1 LEGEDLLKLFGTSGI
16 RGSLHTITPELFMKL
31 GLSLATFVGNE
42 GEVVVASDARISSEA
57 LKNALSSGLM
67 SGGCAVADL
76 GLVSLPAF
84 AYTTRERKSR
94 AGVIVTGSHNPP
106 QDNGLKCY
114 DGRGME
120 YTPREEEV
128 LEDLIFNEKYK
139 LVDWKKV
146 GNRSHVANAEEEYV
160 EAVLRQVPKVERR
173 IKVLVDCANG
183 TASNVTP
190 IILSRL
196 GCKVF
201 TINSS
206 IDGTFSGRLPEPS
219 PENLTNTCRLV
230 REIGADVGIAH
241 DGDADRLAV
250 IDEKGRYVT
259 NDSVLALF
267 AELLLERHGGGHIV
281 TSIDT
286 SFRIDQVVEKVGGTL
301 ERTRLGKTHMILKEK
316 PNSKIVLCCEP
327 WKIIDTHWGYWGD
340 AIYATAQLVKFL
352 DQSKCSTVEL
362 FKEIPNY
369 PQKRIYH
376 QCPDSLKQPT
386 MVLIRQKLSEE
397 KGVASIWT
405 YDGIRVNYEDNSWVL
420 IRPSGTEPKIR
431 IYCEGITT
439 KRLSQ
444 LTKRS
449 TSLVKTTI
457 RQMDSK
463 TKRKSKRVLER
474 IRLKPEHAISM

>member
-1 LEGEDLLKLFGTSGI
+1 MLQLFGTSGI
-16 RGSLHTITPELFMKL
+16 RGSLNKITPQLFMNL
-31 GLSLATFVGNE
+31 GLSLATFLGNE
-42 GEVVVASDARISSEA
+42 GEVVVASDARTSSEA

-76 GLVSLPAF
+76 GLVPLPAF
-84 AYTTRERKSR
+84 AYTTRQRKSK

-128 LEDLIFNEKYK
+128 LEDFLFNEKYK
-139 LVDWKKV
+139 AVDWKKV
-146 GNRSHVANAEEEYV
+146 GNRSFVTNTDEEYI
-160 EAVLRQVPKVERR
+160 EAILRQVPKIERE
-173 IKVLVDCANG
+173 IKVLIDCANG

-190 IILSRL
+190 IVLSKL

-206 IDGTFSGRLPEPS
+206 IDGTFPGRLPEPS
-219 PENLTNTCRLV
+219 PENLRDTCRLV
-230 REIGADVGIAH
+230 REIRADIGIAH
-241 DGDADRLAV
+241 DGDADRLTV
-250 IDEKGRYVT
+250 IDDKGRYIT
-259 NDSVLALF
+259 NDSVLAFF
-267 AELLLERHGGGHIV
+267 AKLLLERHGGGHIV

-286 SFRIDQVVEKVGGTL
+286 SFRIDQVVERVGGTL
-301 ERTRLGKTHMILKEK
+301 ERTRLGKTHVVLKEK
-316 PNSKIVLCCEP
+316 PNSKIILCCEP
-327 WKIIDTHWGYWGD
+327 WKIIDTNWGYWGD
-340 AIYATAQLVKFL
+340 AIYATAQLIKSL
-352 DQSKCSTVEL
+352 DDSKGSTSEL

-369 PQKRIYH
+369 PQDRIY
-376 QCPDSLKQPT
+376 QPCPDNLKQPT
-386 MVLIRQKLSEE
+386 MELIREELSEE
-397 KGVASIWT
+397 KEVASILT
-405 YDGIRVNYEDNSWVL
+405 YDGVRVNYEDNSWVL

-449 TSLVKTTI
+449 TSLVKT
-457 RQMDSK
+457 
-463 TKRKSKRVLER
+463 
-474 IRLKPEHAISM
+474 AISKANGQ

>member
-1 LEGEDLLKLFGTSGI
+1 
-16 RGSLHTITPELFMKL
+16 MKL
-31 GLSLATFVGNE
+31 GLSLATFLGNE
-42 GEVVVASDARISSEA
+42 GEIVVASDARTSSEA

-76 GLVSLPAF
+76 DLVPLPVF
-84 AYTTRERKSR
+84 AYTTRERRSK

-106 QDNGLKCY
+106 QDNGLKCC
-114 DGRGME
+114 DERGME
-120 YTPREEEV
+120 YTPREEEA
-128 LEDLIFNEKYK
+128 LEGLVFNEKYK
-139 LVDWKKV
+139 LTDWKKV
-146 GNRSHVANAEEEYV
+146 GDRSYVANADEEYV
-160 EAVLRQVPKVERR
+160 EAVLHQVPKVERK

-190 IILSRL
+190 MILSKL

-206 IDGTFSGRLPEPS
+206 IDGAFPGRLPEPS
-219 PENLTNTCRLV
+219 PENLRNTCRLV
-230 REIGADVGIAH
+230 REIRANIGIAH

-250 IDEKGRYVT
+250 IDDRGRYIT

-267 AELLLERHGGGHIV
+267 AKLLLERHGGGHIV
-281 TSIDT
+281 TSVDT

-301 ERTRLGKTHMILKEK
+301 ERTRLGKTHVILKEK
-316 PNSKIVLCCEP
+316 LNAKIILCCEP
-327 WKIIDTHWGYWGD
+327 WKIIDTHWGYWED
-340 AIYATAQLVKFL
+340 AIYAASRLIKLLDESKGSTA
-352 DQSKCSTVEL
+352 EL

-369 PQKRIYH
+369 PQQRVYH

-386 MVLIRQKLSEE
+386 IALIQQKLSEE

-431 IYCEGITT
+431 IYCEGVTT
-439 KRLSQ
+439 KRLNQ
-444 LTKRS
+444 LAKQS
-449 TSLVKTTI
+449 ISLVKA
-457 RQMDSK
+457 
-463 TKRKSKRVLER
+463 
-474 IRLKPEHAISM
+474 AINKAEKQRS

>member
-1 LEGEDLLKLFGTSGI
+1 LLQFFGTSGI
-16 RGSLHTITPELFMKL
+16 RGSLQTITPQLFMNL
-31 GLSLATFVGNE
+31 GLSLATFLGNE
-42 GEVVVASDARISSEA
+42 GEVVVASDARTSSEA
-57 LKNALSSGLM
+57 LKNALSSSLM

-76 GLVSLPAF
+76 GLVPLPAF
-84 AYTTRERKSR
+84 AYTTRERKSK

-114 DGRGME
+114 DERGME

-128 LEDLIFNEKYK
+128 LEGLIFNEKYTP
-139 LVDWKKV
+139 VDWKKV
-146 GNRSHVANAEEEYV
+146 GNRSNVANADEEYV
-160 EAVLRQVPKVERR
+160 EAILRQVPKVERG

-190 IILSRL
+190 VVLSKL

-206 IDGTFSGRLPEPS
+206 IDGTFPGRLPEPS
-219 PENLTNTCRLV
+219 PENLRNTCRLV
-230 REIGADVGIAH
+230 REIGAGIGIAH
-241 DGDADRLAV
+241 DGDADRLTV
-250 IDEKGRYVT
+250 IDERGRYIT

-267 AELLLERHGGGHIV
+267 AKLLLERHGGGHIV

-286 SFRIDQVVEKVGGTL
+286 SFRIDQVVEKAGGTL
-301 ERTRLGKTHMILKEK
+301 ERTRLGKTHVILKEK
-316 PNSKIVLCCEP
+316 PNAKIVLCCEP

-340 AIYATAQLVKFL
+340 AIYATAELVKLL
-352 DQSKCSTVEL
+352 DAKGSTSEL

-369 PQKRIYH
+369 PQQRIYH
-376 QCPDSLKQPT
+376 PCPDSLKQPT
-386 MVLIRQKLSEE
+386 IALIRQELSEE

-431 IYCEGITT
+431 IYCEGATT

-457 RQMDSK
+457 SK
-463 TKRKSKRVLER
+463 AKQQRNQK
-474 IRLKPEHAISM
+474 KPGTNLSEAGPCD

>member
-1 LEGEDLLKLFGTSGI
+1 LLQLFGTSGI
-16 RGSLHTITPELFMKL
+16 RGSLDRITPQLFMNL
-31 GLSLATFVGNE
+31 GLSLATFLGNE
-42 GEVVVASDARISSEA
+42 GEVVVASDARTSSEA

-67 SGGCAVADL
+67 SGGCTVADL

-84 AYTTRERKSR
+84 AYTTRQRKSK

-120 YTPREEEV
+120 YTPREEEF
-128 LEDLIFNEKYK
+128 LEDFLFNEKYK
-139 LVDWKKV
+139 AVDWKKV
-146 GNRSHVANAEEEYV
+146 GNRSFVTNTDEEYI
-160 EAVLRQVPKVERR
+160 EAILRQVPKVEKE

-190 IILSRL
+190 IVLSKL

-206 IDGTFSGRLPEPS
+206 IDGTFPGRLPEPS
-219 PENLTNTCRLV
+219 PENLRDTCRLV
-230 REIGADVGIAH
+230 REIRGDIGIAH
-241 DGDADRLAV
+241 DGDADRLTV
-250 IDEKGRYVT
+250 IDGRGRYIT

-267 AELLLERHGGGHIV
+267 AKLLLERHGGGHIV
-281 TSIDT
+281 ASVDT

-301 ERTRLGKTHMILKEK
+301 ERTRLGKTHVILKEK
-316 PNSKIVLCCEP
+316 PNAKIVLCCEP
-327 WKIIDTHWGYWGD
+327 WKIIDTHWGCWGD
-340 AIYATAQLVKFL
+340 AIYATAQLVKLL
-352 DQSKCSTVEL
+352 DKSKGSTAEL
-362 FKEIPNY
+362 FKEIPDY
-369 PQKRIYH
+369 PQERIY
-376 QCPDSLKQPT
+376 QPCPDSLKQPT
-386 MVLIRQKLSEE
+386 MELIQEELSEE

-405 YDGIRVNYEDNSWVL
+405 YDGVRVNYEDNSWVL

-431 IYCEGITT
+431 IYCEGATT

-449 TSLVKTTI
+449 ASLVKT
-457 RQMDSK
+457 
-463 TKRKSKRVLER
+463 
-474 IRLKPEHAISM
+474 AISKANGQQN

>member
-1 LEGEDLLKLFGTSGI
+1 LLQLFGTSGI
-16 RGSLHTITPELFMKL
+16 RGSLSKITPQLFMGL
-31 GLSLATFVGNE
+31 GLSLATFLKNE
-42 GEVVVASDARISSEA
+42 GEVVVASDARTSSEA

-76 GLVSLPAF
+76 GLVPLPAF
-84 AYTTRERKSR
+84 AYTTRERKSK

-128 LEDLIFNEKYK
+128 LEDLIFNKKYK
-139 LVDWKKV
+139 SADWKKV
-146 GNRSHVANAEEEYV
+146 GNRSHVANADEEYV
-160 EAVLRQVPKVERR
+160 EAVLRQVPKVERET
-173 IKVLVDCANG
+173 KVLVDCANG

-190 IILSRL
+190 IVLSKL

-206 IDGTFSGRLPEPS
+206 IDGTFPGRLPEPS
-219 PENLTNTCRLV
+219 PENLRNTCRLV
-230 REIGADVGIAH
+230 RDIKADIGIAH
-241 DGDADRLAV
+241 DGDADRLTV
-250 IDEKGRYVT
+250 IDDKGRYIT

-267 AELLLERHGGGHIV
+267 AKLLLERHGGGHVV

-301 ERTRLGKTHMILKEK
+301 ERTRLGKTHVILKEK
-316 PNSKIVLCCEP
+316 PDAKIVLCCEP

-340 AIYATAQLVKFL
+340 AIYATAQLIKLL
-352 DQSKCSTVEL
+352 DKSKCSTAEL
-362 FKEIPNY
+362 FKEIPDY
-369 PQKRIYH
+369 PQERIYH
-376 QCPDSLKQPT
+376 PCPDSLKQPT
-386 MVLIRQKLSEE
+386 MALIRQRLSEE

-431 IYCEGITT
+431 IYCEGATT
-439 KRLSQ
+439 RRLNELAKQSA
-444 LTKRS
+444 
-449 TSLVKTTI
+449 SLVKTTI
-457 RQMDSK
+457 IKEKKQKARTKESPNDS
-463 TKRKSKRVLER
+463 
-474 IRLKPEHAISM
+474 

>member
-1 LEGEDLLKLFGTSGI
+1 LLQLFGTSGI
-16 RGSLHTITPELFMKL
+16 RGSLNKITPQLLMNL
-31 GLSLATFVGNE
+31 GLSLATFLGNE
-42 GEVVVASDARISSEA
+42 GEVVVASDARTSSEA

-76 GLVSLPAF
+76 GLVPLPAF
-84 AYTTRERKSR
+84 AYTTRQRKSK

-114 DGRGME
+114 DRRGME
-120 YTPREEEV
+120 YTPRDEEV
-128 LEDLIFNEKYK
+128 LEDFLFNEKYK
-139 LVDWKKV
+139 AVDWKKV
-146 GNRSHVANAEEEYV
+146 GNRSFVTNTDEEYI
-160 EAVLRQVPKVERR
+160 EAILRQVPKIERE
-173 IKVLVDCANG
+173 IKVLIDCANG

-190 IILSRL
+190 IVLSKL

-206 IDGTFSGRLPEPS
+206 IDGTFPGRLPEPS
-219 PENLTNTCRLV
+219 PENLRDTCRLV
-230 REIGADVGIAH
+230 REIRADIGIAH
-241 DGDADRLAV
+241 DGDADRLTV
-250 IDEKGRYVT
+250 IDDKGRYIT
-259 NDSVLALF
+259 NDSVLAFF
-267 AELLLERHGGGHIV
+267 AKLLLERHGGGHIV

-286 SFRIDQVVEKVGGTL
+286 SFRIDQVVERVGGAL
-301 ERTRLGKTHMILKEK
+301 ERTRLGKTHVVLKER
-316 PNSKIVLCCEP
+316 PNSKIILCCEP
-327 WKIIDTHWGYWGD
+327 WKIIDTNWGYWGD
-340 AIYATAQLVKFL
+340 AIYATAQLIKSL
-352 DQSKCSTVEL
+352 DDSKGSTSEL

-369 PQKRIYH
+369 PQDRIY
-376 QCPDSLKQPT
+376 QPCPDNLKQPT
-386 MVLIRQKLSEE
+386 MELIREELLEE

-449 TSLVKTTI
+449 TSLVKT
-457 RQMDSK
+457 
-463 TKRKSKRVLER
+463 
-474 IRLKPEHAISM
+474 AISKANGQ

>member
-1 LEGEDLLKLFGTSGI
+1 LLQLFGTSGI
-16 RGSLHTITPELFMKL
+16 RGSLNKITPQLLMNL
-31 GLSLATFVGNE
+31 GLSLATFLGNE
-42 GEVVVASDARISSEA
+42 GEIVVASDARTSSEA

-76 GLVSLPAF
+76 GLVPLPAF
-84 AYTTRERKSR
+84 AYTTRQRKSK

-128 LEDLIFNEKYK
+128 LEDFLFNEKYK
-139 LVDWKKV
+139 AVDWKKV
-146 GNRSHVANAEEEYV
+146 GNRSFVTNTDEEYI
-160 EAVLRQVPKVERR
+160 EAILRQVPKVERE

-190 IILSRL
+190 IVLSKL

-206 IDGTFSGRLPEPS
+206 IDGTFPGRLPEPS
-219 PENLTNTCRLV
+219 PENLRDTCRLV
-230 REIGADVGIAH
+230 REIRADIGIAH
-241 DGDADRLAV
+241 DGDADRLTV
-250 IDEKGRYVT
+250 IDGRGRYIT

-267 AELLLERHGGGHIV
+267 AKLLLERHGGGQIV
-281 TSIDT
+281 ASIDT

-301 ERTRLGKTHMILKEK
+301 ERTRLGKTHVILKEK
-316 PNSKIVLCCEP
+316 PNAKIILCCEP

-340 AIYATAQLVKFL
+340 PIYATAQLVKLL
-352 DQSKCSTVEL
+352 DKSKGSTAEL
-362 FKEIPNY
+362 FKDIPDY
-369 PQKRIYH
+369 PQERIY
-376 QCPDSLKQPT
+376 QPCPDSLKQPT
-386 MVLIRQKLSEE
+386 MDLIQEELSEE
-397 KGVASIWT
+397 KGVASMWT
-405 YDGIRVNYEDNSWVL
+405 YDGVRVNYEDNSWVL

-431 IYCEGITT
+431 IYCEGATT

-457 RQMDSK
+457 SK
-463 TKRKSKRVLER
+463 ANGQQNQKKV
-474 IRLKPEHAISM
+474 

>member
-1 LEGEDLLKLFGTSGI
+1 LLQLFGTSGI
-16 RGSLHTITPELFMKL
+16 RGSLDKITPQLFMRL
-31 GLSLATFVGNE
+31 GLSLATFLGNE
-42 GEVVVASDARISSEA
+42 GEVVVASDARTSSEA

-76 GLVSLPAF
+76 GLVPLPAF
-84 AYTTRERKSR
+84 AYITRERKSK

-128 LEDLIFNEKYK
+128 LEGWIFNEKYK
-139 LVDWKKV
+139 PVDWKKV
-146 GNRSHVANAEEEYV
+146 GNRSHVANAVEEYV
-160 EAVLRQVPKVERR
+160 EAVLRQILKVKRE

-190 IILSRL
+190 IILSKL

-206 IDGTFSGRLPEPS
+206 VDGTFPGRPPEPS

-230 REIGADVGIAH
+230 REIRADIGIAH

-250 IDEKGRYVT
+250 IDDRGRYVT
-259 NDSVLALF
+259 NDSVLAFF
-267 AELLLERHGGGHIV
+267 AKLLLERYGGGHVV

-286 SFRIDQVVEKVGGTL
+286 SFRIDEVVEKVGGTL
-301 ERTRLGKTHMILKEK
+301 ERTRLGKTHVVLKEK
-316 PNSKIVLCCEP
+316 PNAKIILCCEP

-340 AIYATAQLVKFL
+340 PIYATAQLVELL
-352 DQSKCSTVEL
+352 DDSKCSTSEL

-369 PQKRIYH
+369 PQQRIYH
-376 QCPDSLKQPT
+376 PCSDSLKQPT
-386 MVLIRQKLSEE
+386 IALIQQKLSEE

-431 IYCEGITT
+431 IYCEGVTR
-439 KRLSQ
+439 KRLNQ
-444 LTKRS
+444 LAKQS
-449 TSLVKTTI
+449 ISLVKT
-457 RQMDSK
+457 
-463 TKRKSKRVLER
+463 
-474 IRLKPEHAISM
+474 AINKAEKQRS

>member
-1 LEGEDLLKLFGTSGI
+1 LLQLFGTSGI
-16 RGSLHTITPELFMKL
+16 RGSLNKITPQLFMNL
-31 GLSLATFVGNE
+31 GLSLATFLGNE
-42 GEVVVASDARISSEA
+42 GEVVVASDARTSSEA

-76 GLVSLPAF
+76 GLIPLPAF
-84 AYTTRERKSR
+84 AYATRERKSK

-120 YTPREEEV
+120 YTPQEEEV
-128 LEDLIFNEKYK
+128 LEGLLFNEKYK
-139 LVDWKKV
+139 AVDWKKI
-146 GNRSHVANAEEEYV
+146 GNRSFVTNTDEEYI
-160 EAVLRQVPKVERR
+160 EAILRQVPKIERE

-190 IILSRL
+190 IVLSKL

-206 IDGTFSGRLPEPS
+206 IDGTFPGRLPEPS
-219 PENLTNTCRLV
+219 PENLRNTCRLV
-230 REIGADVGIAH
+230 REIKADIGIAH
-241 DGDADRLAV
+241 DGDADRLTV
-250 IDEKGRYVT
+250 IDDKGRYIT
-259 NDSVLALF
+259 NDSVLAFF
-267 AELLLERHGGGHIV
+267 AKLLLERRGGGHIV

-286 SFRIDQVVEKVGGTL
+286 SFRIDQVVERIGGTL
-301 ERTRLGKTHMILKEK
+301 ERTRLGKTHVILKEK
-316 PNSKIVLCCEP
+316 PNSKIILCCEP
-327 WKIIDTHWGYWGD
+327 WKIIDTNWGYWGD
-340 AIYATAQLVKFL
+340 AIYATAQLIKSL
-352 DQSKCSTVEL
+352 DDSKGSTAEL

-369 PQKRIYH
+369 PQDRIY
-376 QCPDSLKQPT
+376 QPCPDNLKQPT
-386 MVLIRQKLSEE
+386 IALIQQKLSEE

-405 YDGIRVNYEDNSWVL
+405 YDGVRVNYEDNSWVL

-439 KRLSQ
+439 KRFSQ

-449 TSLVKTTI
+449 TSLVKTAI
-457 RQMDSK
+457 R
-463 TKRKSKRVLER
+463 TAA
-474 IRLKPEHAISM
+474 KPKESPKES